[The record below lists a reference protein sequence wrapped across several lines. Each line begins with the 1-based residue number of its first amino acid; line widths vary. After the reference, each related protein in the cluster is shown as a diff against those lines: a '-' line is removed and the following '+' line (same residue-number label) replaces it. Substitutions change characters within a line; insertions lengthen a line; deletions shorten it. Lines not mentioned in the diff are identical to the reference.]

1 MVVRIRRPFQGA
13 HFVHPIDP
21 APRTA
26 ILAAGFRESRLVRTF
41 PQGWNERA
49 RRFRPGTIAGPL
61 DQLRSLAREEWPL
74 EQAVIVFTYAGG
86 PGVSPLDRESLW
98 KAFGVP
104 VFEQFLGPRNRLL
117 ATECDAHWGLHVV
130 SSCEG
135 FPLEYEV
142 CPCGNP
148 APRITR
154 GSRIEELAS
163 LLA

>member
-1 MVVRIRRPFQGA
+1 MVVKIRRPFKGA
-13 HFVHPIDP
+13 HFIHPIDP
-21 APRTA
+21 TPRTA
-26 ILAAGFRESRLVRTF
+26 ILTPGFRESRLVRVF
-41 PQGWNERA
+41 PEGWNERV
-49 RRFRPGTIAGPL
+49 RRFQPGSVAGPL
-61 DQLRSLAREEWPL
+61 EPLKCLAREEWPL

-86 PGVSPLDRESLW
+86 PGISPLDRESLW
-98 KAFGVP
+98 RALGVP

-135 FPLEYEV
+135 FPLEHEV

-154 GSRIEELAS
+154 GSRIEELAA